1 VLQLGTVV
9 YRPNSY
15 IFVEDTPATDYFL
28 IIQRGNVRCYH
39 ETFVP
44 GSAPYMLGAGDFVGV
59 ISCMTG
65 HTQNETVVAA
75 TDVIA
80 IVVKRTQYSDL
91 IAQNTSIAMKIVRAF
106 AKNMRQ
112 VNDSLTRATTNKTNI
127 ESSEQLYN
135 IANFFENNGNEDAA
149 VYGYYQYLKKC
160 PNGLYK
166 DDAIRHFKA
175 LKPRTTQPY
184 LEPDNAM
191 LRGYNKGNMIFSESQ
206 PGAEMFIIQEGVVRI
221 SKVVDG
227 KEITLALLKKG
238 DMFGEMALLENKPR
252 SACAIAH
259 EACKVMVVNRA
270 NFDMM
275 VSTQAQLI
283 SRLTTTLADRL
294 WTMYRQLVN
303 TQLSDPRERM
313 IDMLALQIES
323 KKISAPKGSTCKTS
337 FTPLD
342 IFNLC
347 ALDETTMPQTIAL
360 FSRDQNVRIV
370 DNKIEVPELPAL
382 IKQAAFYRK
391 QNYKHSME
399 KNNM

>member
-1 VLQLGTVV
+1 MLQLGTVI

-28 IIQRGNVRCYH
+28 IIQKGTVRCYH

-44 GSAPYMLGAGDFVGV
+44 GSSPYLLGSGDFVGV

-75 TDVIA
+75 TDVVA
-80 IVVKRTQYSDL
+80 IVVKRNQYPEL
-91 IAQNTSIAMKIVRAF
+91 IQQTTSIAMKIVKAF

-112 VNDSLTRATTNKTNI
+112 VNDNLTRVTTNKTNI
-127 ESSEQLYN
+127 ESSEQLFN
-135 IANFFENNGNEDAA
+135 IANFFDGNGNPDAA

-160 PNGLYK
+160 PNGLFK
-166 DDAIRHFKA
+166 DEAIKRFKL
-175 LKPRTTQPY
+175 LKPRSNQPY
-184 LEPDNAM
+184 LEPGESM
-191 LRGYNKGNMIFSESQ
+191 LRAYNKGNMIFSECQS
-206 PGAEMFIIQEGVVRI
+206 GAEMFIIQEGIVRI

-227 KEITLALLKKG
+227 KEIILALLKKG

-259 EACKVMVVNRA
+259 EACKLMVVNRA

-275 VSTQAQLI
+275 VATQAQLI

-303 TQLSDPRERM
+303 TQLADPRERM
-313 IDMLALQIES
+313 LDMLALQIES
-323 KKISAPKGSTCKTS
+323 KKITAPKGTPCKTT
-337 FTPLD
+337 FTPDD
-342 IFNLC
+342 IFKLC
-347 ALDETTMPQTIAL
+347 SLDENIKSQAITL
-360 FSRDQNVRIV
+360 FSRDQNIRITE
-370 DNKIEVPELPAL
+370 NKIEVPELTAL

-391 QNYKHSME
+391 QNNKRHLE
-399 KNNM
+399 KNNI